1 MRVSKF
7 AAAAATIAIAATVIF
22 WPAPRANAH
31 ERGTQQN
38 TPGQIR
44 VGVGLVNIYAT
55 VRDHHN
61 GIVPNLEQKDFHIF
75 EDGAEQKVAFFS
87 NEKTLPITMGLL
99 IDTSGSE
106 RFMLEEEK
114 AAAVQFLNQVLK
126 PKDEAMVMSFDL
138 DADLLADWSTDR
150 GELDRAIRRAQI
162 NAPSGVTPGPFPT
175 SGGGGTVFR
184 DAVYLACNE
193 KLSSEAGRKALVILT
208 DADDHGSKVS
218 MADTIE
224 AAQRADTVIHILL
237 VSESR
242 FSADPGSANK
252 LASET
257 GGRVI
262 DVNNPNKMRAAFDEI
277 SDELRSEYML
287 GYYPSNDKHDGTYR
301 KIKVEVTD
309 KSDKV
314 LTRKG
319 YYAPNQ

>member
-1 MRVSKF
+1 M
-7 AAAAATIAIAATVIF
+7 
-22 WPAPRANAH
+22 
-31 ERGTQQN
+31 
-38 TPGQIR
+38 
-44 VGVGLVNIYAT
+44 GLVNIYAT

-61 GIVPNLEQKDFHIF
+61 GIVSNLEQKDFHIF
-75 EDGAEQKVAFFS
+75 EDGVEQKVAFFS

-106 RFMLEEEK
+106 QFMIGEEK
-114 AAAVQFLNQVLK
+114 EAAISFLNQVLK

-138 DADLLADWSTDR
+138 DADLLSDWSTDK

-162 NAPSGVTPGPFPT
+162 NAGGSVMTPGPFP
-175 SGGGGTVFR
+175 SSDNIGTVFR
-184 DAVYLACNE
+184 DAVYLACND
-193 KLSSEAGRKALVILT
+193 KLSTEAGRKALVILT

-237 VSESR
+237 VSQSR
-242 FSADPGSANK
+242 FTADTGSANK
-252 LASET
+252 LTSET

-287 GYYPSNDKHDGTYR
+287 GYYPSNEKHDGTYR

-309 KSDKV
+309 KGNKV

-319 YYAPNQ
+319 YYAPNN